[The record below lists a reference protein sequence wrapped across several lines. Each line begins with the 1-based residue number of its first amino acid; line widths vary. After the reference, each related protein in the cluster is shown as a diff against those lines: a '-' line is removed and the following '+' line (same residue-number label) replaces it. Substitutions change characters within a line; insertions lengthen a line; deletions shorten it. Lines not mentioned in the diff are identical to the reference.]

1 MPVKRTKSTRKKTTT
16 RRGASGTKRKRTVTP
31 VTSSGQRN
39 VKARKSGST
48 TKKKVINTTVRKHLQ
63 GFLDPFANLS
73 GAKIPDGGTIKSL
86 PLTHRVVKE
95 ITSAPEPG
103 QGQGQAPGDGTIHIA
118 LYPGMT
124 TGLYFQE
131 DLSGDNTEPDNH
143 FTYATDGWLTLNNGP
158 ITDNI
163 GEDNNGNPV
172 DITIGTG
179 GGISRWRVVSQALK
193 LSLLNTDHENDGW
206 WESARVT
213 YKPDMDHWKLISPA
227 GNHNFASTWT
237 TTGEKMYLG
246 ANDNLV
252 NYMELRNLAE
262 AKSYKCGSLKDIH
275 RMQWNLMP
283 FSKDNEFMELQ
294 ERYLFTPDEWKI
306 TEAKTNSE
314 DQLIPLKS
322 GGLAAKK
329 LYESLIDNNHDM
341 VIIRIHPGVSGTKLL
356 ADLAVNQE
364 VVYDIDSSLAKHMT
378 ECEVDV
384 ASFEKAREVK
394 HAANQSSAVMVE

>member
-1 MPVKRTKSTRKKTTT
+1 MAVKRTKSSRKKATRGGTT
-16 RRGASGTKRKRTVTP
+16 GKRKRATP
-31 VTSSGQRN
+31 KVTSTGQRN
-39 VKARKSGST
+39 VKARKSGAS
-48 TKKKVINTTVRKHLQ
+48 TKKKVTINSTVRKHLQ

-95 ITSAPEPG
+95 ITSTPNPG

-124 TGLYFQE
+124 TGLYYQE
-131 DLSGDNTEPDNH
+131 DLAGDNTEPDNH
-143 FTYATDGWLTLNNGP
+143 FTYATDGWLTLDNGP
-158 ITDNI
+158 TQDNI
-163 GEDNNGNPV
+163 GEDGSGTAK
-172 DITIGTG
+172 DTIIGTG

-227 GNHNFASTWT
+227 NNHNFGASWT
-237 TTGEKMYLG
+237 TVGEKMYLG
-246 ANDNLV
+246 ANDNLI

-294 ERYLFTPDEWKI
+294 ERYLFTPDEFLP
-306 TEAKTNSE
+306 TTAEANTV

-322 GGLAAKK
+322 GGVAAKK

-364 VVYDIDSSLAKHMT
+364 VVYDIDSTLAKHMT

-394 HAANQSSAVMVE
+394 HATNQSSAVMIE